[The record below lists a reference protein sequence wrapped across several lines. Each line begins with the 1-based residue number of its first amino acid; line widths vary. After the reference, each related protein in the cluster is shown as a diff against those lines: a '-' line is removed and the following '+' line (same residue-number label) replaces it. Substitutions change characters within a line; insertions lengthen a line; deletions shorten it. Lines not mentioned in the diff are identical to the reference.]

1 MWHIVT
7 VYIYMS
13 LFNDLKFSKGKNN
26 NHNILFGI
34 LNKHFVVGLSESWS
48 WSSSVVNLPATCYLF
63 PHVPSLKGLRA
74 ENHAGR
80 EADFAN
86 LDQNP
91 LLLDHGRHLPVLAST
106 SHRWTY
112 ASAHESKM
120 CPPLL
125 VLTTFMWLDSFF
137 FPFDINA
144 VSFGPALFESPSG
157 FTLIGEWIPSENPCC
172 IWLCALF
179 LGWNSMVNQHFT
191 T

>member
-1 MWHIVT
+1 
-7 VYIYMS
+7 MS
-13 LFNDLKFSKGKNN
+13 LFNDLEFSKGKNN

-137 FPFDINA
+137 SIWYQC
-144 VSFGPALFESPSG
+144 SFIWSRLVWSPSG

>member
-1 MWHIVT
+1 MN
-7 VYIYMS
+7 

-26 NHNILFGI
+26 NHNMFFGI

-63 PHVPSLKGLRA
+63 PNVPSRKGLRA

-125 VLTTFMWLDSFF
+125 VLTTCLWLDSFF
-137 FPFDINA
+137 FPFG
-144 VSFGPALFESPSG
+144 VSFGLTS
-157 FTLIGEWIPSENPCC
+157 
-172 IWLCALF
+172 F
-179 LGWNSMVNQHFT
+179 LWVNIISVVWF
-191 T
+191 